1 MEYRFSVTAR
11 LITVGVFG
19 LVALMVLLFALGVAV
34 GNRLAS
40 AKPHTLPAAA
50 TEIVPEAAPTPAP
63 AVEGADK

>member
-34 GNRLAS
+34 GNHLAS
-40 AKPHTLPAAA
+40 AKPHSLPPAS
-50 TEIVPEAAPTPAP
+50 TEIAPEAVPAP
-63 AVEGADK
+63 AAEGADK